1 MANLENHVLTKSS
14 IKRKLYHKA
23 NNYNWR
29 VRTVESKTNLI
40 KCSKEYKKVLNTQFH
55 LYNRNLLIN

>member
-23 NNYNWR
+23 KNYNWR

-55 LYNRNLLIN
+55 LFNINLLIN

>member
-23 NNYNWR
+23 KNYNWR

-40 KCSKEYKKVLNTQFH
+40 KCSK
-55 LYNRNLLIN
+55 